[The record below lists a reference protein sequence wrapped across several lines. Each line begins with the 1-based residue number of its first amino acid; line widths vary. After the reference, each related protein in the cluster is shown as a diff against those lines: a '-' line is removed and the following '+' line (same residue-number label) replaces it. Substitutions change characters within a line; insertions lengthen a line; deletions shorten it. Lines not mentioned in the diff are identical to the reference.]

1 MKLEAALA
9 AARLREKRPREGAE
23 AAAALLATLSFS
35 TAENIEKR

>member
-9 AARLREKRPREGAE
+9 AARLREKRPREAVE
-23 AAAALLATLSFS
+23 RLSLHFRFS